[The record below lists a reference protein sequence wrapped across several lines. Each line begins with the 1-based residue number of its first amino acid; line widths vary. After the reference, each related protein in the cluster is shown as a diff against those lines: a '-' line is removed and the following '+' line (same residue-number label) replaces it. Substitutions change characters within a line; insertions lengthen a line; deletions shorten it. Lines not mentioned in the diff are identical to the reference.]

1 MTYVPNKHGDL
12 TVTKTVDG
20 TAGDT
25 SKAFNFTVTLKDT
38 GINGTFGE
46 MTFTDGAATF
56 ALKHGESKT
65 AKDLPAGI
73 TYTVTEAEA
82 DQDGYTTTAANA
94 SGSIIKDDTAAVTF
108 TNTRNSSS
116 SHHSTRYTL
125 HYESNG
131 GTAYKDERYSS
142 GTKVTLDKTPTRESY
157 TFTGWYADKR

>member
-1 MTYVPNKHGDL
+1 M
-12 TVTKTVDG
+12 DG

-94 SGSIIKDDTAAVTF
+94 SGRIVKDATVTAAF
-108 TNTRNSSS
+108 TNTKNSSGGS
-116 SHHSTRYTL
+116 HSTKKYTL
-125 HYESNG
+125 TYESNG

-157 TFTGWYADKR
+157 TLPAGMRTRR